1 MKTQKLLQA
10 KIVDEVFKNSK
21 LDEKTFLE
29 NHEVNLDGKRV
40 SFKGGEYV
48 TEDGQVVSD
57 QNKINKIKSQ
67 MFASLD
73 DDSKKTALNSMM
85 VAEKRGEIENSKNAQ
100 KAAIAD
106 QALKMMNPKQL
117 QSFMDSNNIQR
128 DNQGNF
134 VDKTSGKVLSS
145 AEIYNKLDETQKVN
159 ALVKMNNQAASAGGA
174 GNVGLDGTMELQV
187 RKISKEEAE
196 KLIGELDS
204 DEVNVDMDALEHEG
218 EKAIQE
224 IEQAGDVSDAEVD
237 AALGE
242 LESVETA
249 DADESRQ
256 GEIVVENIEWNTA
269 KFAVTVLEEVKAEK
283 GEANIEDAKILVS
296 CGRGVKNLDSA
307 HELASKIKGSA
318 VSSSRTLVDA
328 GLMDHER
335 QVGQTGKTVRP
346 EVYLAFG
353 ISGAIQHLAG
363 MEESEFIVAVNTDKN
378 APIFK
383 VANLGIVADAEAVF
397 KNLNKML

>member
-1 MKTQKLLQA
+1 MAKNIFVFCEQRDGVLQNVALELLGVA
-10 KIVDEVFKNSK
+10 RE
-21 LDEKTFLE
+21 LAEKT
-29 NHEVNLDGKRV
+29 
-40 SFKGGEYV
+40 GE
-48 TEDGQVVSD
+48 
-57 QNKINKIKSQ
+57 
-67 MFASLD
+67 
-73 DDSKKTALNSMM
+73 
-85 VAEKRGEIENSKNAQ
+85 
-100 KAAIAD
+100 
-106 QALKMMNPKQL
+106 
-117 QSFMDSNNIQR
+117 
-128 DNQGNF
+128 
-134 VDKTSGKVLSS
+134 
-145 AEIYNKLDETQKVN
+145 KVN
-159 ALVKMNNQAASAGGA
+159 AVLLGHGVQGRAAELIAHGADTVYVVDHENLEKFVTEPYAQAMTHIARKYEPNVILFGATSIGRDLAPRLSARLKTGLTADCTKLEMDEEGNLFMTRPAFGGNLFA
-174 GNVGLDGTMELQV
+174 TIICPDHRPQMSTVRPGVMKKLEADPARVG
-187 RKISKEEAE
+187 
-196 KLIGELDS
+196 
-204 DEVNVDMDALEHEG
+204 EVVA
-218 EKAIQE
+218 
-224 IEQAGDVSDAEVD
+224 
-237 AALGE
+237 
-242 LESVETA
+242 ESVEW
-249 DADESRQ
+249 DAS
-256 GEIVVENIEWNTA
+256 